1 MFVCVVHDVAFAQT
15 VQMCIT
21 RHVMHG
27 HDGVKVNALAGTFT
41 RTCADVHLLGD
52 ALVPTP
58 GAVHDNQD
66 MYGWADLMHGMP
78 CSWCSW
84 AAHPN
89 Q

>member
-1 MFVCVVHDVAFAQT
+1 MIVCIVHDVAFAQT

-27 HDGVKVNALAGTFT
+27 HDGVNAVKVNALAGTFT

-66 MYGWADLMHGMP
+66 MYG
-78 CSWCSW
+78 CSRSYAWH
-84 AAHPN
+84 AM
-89 Q
+89 QLV